1 MLQMDCTRRPQ
12 PRRLAR
18 HSHDDSPATATT
30 TAARTAG
37 SNCELERLA
46 RNADTPPTSTRGVNV
61 TCDVVGGETE
71 TVSVAEDATYADLCR
86 AVGFSPHEVTV
97 LVDGRPVAEDGTV
110 TEERVEL
117 LRLVKGGG
125 RAGATGRAR

>member
-1 MLQMDCTRRPQ
+1 
-12 PRRLAR
+12 
-18 HSHDDSPATATT
+18 
-30 TAARTAG
+30 
-37 SNCELERLA
+37 
-46 RNADTPPTSTRGVNV
+46 VNV

-71 TVSVAEDATYADLCR
+71 TVSVAADATYADLCR